1 MEGSEVHLLDYLR
14 IVYKRKW
21 IMLAIMMMA
30 VALGAF
36 RVYRATAVYQAV
48 CTISIGDQK
57 NTTIHGGQV
66 IQYTDYWASEKN
78 INTHLH
84 IMLSEPVLEEVI
96 KALNLGTPSSAP
108 ARPNALKGYYRIES
122 VKDTNL
128 IQIKTTHTNPKTAQ
142 KLANVMAASYRDFN
156 ITKRL
161 ESSENNVLWLK
172 QEITDLRKKM
182 EEADYNLYQYKQKSH
197 ILSLEK
203 ETKMQAEEL
212 SRLRSTHNETRIKRI
227 EIEAK
232 IKELER
238 ILKLKN
244 KYVPSFLEGETLH
257 TLNKNLVEGRLELAQ
272 LRKKYGPRHP
282 KILAAQSA
290 IASIQTLIDQNIKK
304 AIKSLQSQHA
314 VLLAKENTLEESITQ
329 YTQKAM
335 DTEQKE
341 VQYAL
346 LEKETQLNKEL
357 YDILVAKLKEINIT
371 EGLET
376 PEITIVEEADLPR
389 APTSSRR
396 NMSLAMSAILG
407 LVFSLGLA
415 FFLEYLDVG
424 LSTREETEKFLEL
437 PVLGV
442 IPHTQT
448 RN

>member
-21 IMLAIMMMA
+21 LILAIMLMA
-30 VALGAF
+30 MALGAF
-36 RVYRATAVYQAV
+36 RVYRAVAIYQAV
-48 CTISIGDQK
+48 CTISVGDRQ

-66 IQYTDYWASEKN
+66 VQYTDYWSSEKN
-78 INTHLH
+78 INTHLQ
-84 IMLSEPVLEEVI
+84 IMLSEPVLEEVSNS
-96 KALNLGTPSSAP
+96 LNLGTPSNSP
-108 ARPNALKGYYRIES
+108 VGPEALRGYYRIES

-128 IQIKTTHTNPKTAQ
+128 IRIKAIHTDPGTAQ
-142 KLANVMAASYRDFN
+142 KLANVMATSYREFN
-156 ITKRL
+156 IKKRL
-161 ESSENNVLWLK
+161 ESSENSVLWLK
-172 QEITDLRKKM
+172 KEITDLKKKM

-212 SRLRSTHNETRIKRI
+212 SQLRSTHNETRVKRI

-232 IKELER
+232 IRELER

-244 KYVPSFLEGETLH
+244 KYIPAFLEGDVFPTLS
-257 TLNKNLVEGRLELAQ
+257 NNLVKARLELGQ
-272 LRKKYGPRHP
+272 LQKKYGPRHP
-282 KILAAQSA
+282 KIIAAQSN
-290 IASIQTLIDQNIKK
+290 ITSIQVQIDQNIKK
-304 AIKSLQSQHA
+304 AIKSLQSEHS
-314 VLLAKENTLEESITQ
+314 VLLAKEQTLEATIKN

-335 DTEQKE
+335 DTEQKQ

-346 LEKETQLNKEL
+346 LEKETLINKEL

-376 PEITIVEEADLPR
+376 PEITVVETAEMPGT
-389 APTSSRR
+389 PMQSKR
-396 NMSLAMSAILG
+396 NMNLAMSAILG

-424 LSTREETEKFLEL
+424 LSTREEAEKYLDL

-442 IPHTQT
+442 IPQTQT